1 MLFRHGKSDAPSLQ
15 HADFDRGLTSR
26 GVANARRMGE
36 FVRDHIKLPDII
48 LVSTARRTSQTY
60 ELAAE
65 AWPDIPVVFSDKIYE
80 ASASTLL
87 LLVEEVAADYGSV
100 MIIGHNPGLVVLL
113 NLSVGSRHTDGNLS
127 HFPSCSVAD
136 IGFEAPKLGDIEINE
151 GRLLSIK
158 RVRDLEASALAK
170 K

>member
-1 MLFRHGKSDAPSLQ
+1 
-15 HADFDRGLTSR
+15 
-26 GVANARRMGE
+26 MGE

-65 AWPDIPVVFSDKIYE
+65 AWPDIPVVFSNKIYE

-87 LLVEEVAADYGSV
+87 LLVEEVAANYGSV

-113 NLSVGSRHTDGNLS
+113 NASVGSRHTDSNLS
-127 HFPSCSVAD
+127 HFPSCCVAD
-136 IGFEAPKLGDIEINE
+136 IGFEAPKLGDIDVNE